1 MTLFGND
8 KIYYKHIINIRIM
21 KKMTFMAIAMGLFA
35 FTACQQT
42 KKEAPAAEPVVEV
55 ITDSA
60 TQQKVAGEYK
70 SADGKRI
77 ITINS
82 DFTVKTTGLD
92 KDFFKWEFM
101 VKPENFTVNI
111 NLVRKG
117 LDAEVKDQAVIDA
130 EEGSLLLKNETF
142 RKAAETK

>member
-101 VKPENFTVNI
+101 VKPENSTVNI

-117 LDAEVKDQAVIDA
+117 LDAEVKDKAVIDA

>member
-1 MTLFGND
+1 
-8 KIYYKHIINIRIM
+8 
-21 KKMTFMAIAMGLFA
+21 MTFMAIAMGLFA

-70 SADGKRI
+70 SADGTRI

-92 KDFFKWEFM
+92 KDFFKWELM
-101 VKPENFTVNI
+101 VKPENSTVNI

-130 EEGSLLLKNETF
+130 EEGSLVLKNETF
-142 RKAAETK
+142 RKAVEAK

>member
-82 DFTVKTTGLD
+82 DFTAKTTGLD

-101 VKPENFTVNI
+101 VKPENSTVNI

-130 EEGSLLLKNETF
+130 EEGSLVLKNETF

>member
-1 MTLFGND
+1 
-8 KIYYKHIINIRIM
+8 M
-21 KKMTFMAIAMGLFA
+21 KKITFMAIALGMFA
-35 FTACQQT
+35 FAACQQT

-60 TQQKVAGEYK
+60 AQQKVAGEYK
-70 SADGKRI
+70 SI
-77 ITINS
+77 ITVNS

-101 VKPENFTVNI
+101 VKPEASSVNI
-111 NLVRKG
+111 YLVRKG
-117 LDAEVKDQAVIDA
+117 LDAEVNDQAVIDT

-142 RKAAETK
+142 RKAVEAK

>member
-1 MTLFGND
+1 MWQYHG
-8 KIYYKHIINIRIM
+8 RS
-21 KKMTFMAIAMGLFA
+21 
-35 FTACQQT
+35 Q
-42 KKEAPAAEPVVEV
+42 
-55 ITDSA
+55 
-60 TQQKVAGEYK
+60 
-70 SADGKRI
+70 KRI

-82 DFTVKTTGLD
+82 DFTAKTTGLD

-101 VKPENFTVNI
+101 VKPENSTVNI

>member
-101 VKPENFTVNI
+101 VKPENSTVNI
-111 NLVRKG
+111 HLVRKG

>member
-1 MTLFGND
+1 
-8 KIYYKHIINIRIM
+8 
-21 KKMTFMAIAMGLFA
+21 MALALGMFVFA
-35 FTACQQT
+35 ACQQT

-60 TQQKVAGEYK
+60 AQQKVAGEYK

-82 DFTVKTTGLD
+82 DFTAKTTGLD

-101 VKPENFTVNI
+101 VKPEGSSINI

-117 LDAEVKDQAVIDA
+117 LDAEVKDQAVLDV

-142 RKAAETK
+142 RKAAEAK

>member
-82 DFTVKTTGLD
+82 DFTAKTTGLD

-101 VKPENFTVNI
+101 VKPENSTVNI

>member
-21 KKMTFMAIAMGLFA
+21 KKMIFMAIAMGLFA

-101 VKPENFTVNI
+101 VKPENSTVNI

>member
-101 VKPENFTVNI
+101 VKPENTTVNI

>member
-1 MTLFGND
+1 MTLFGNE

-101 VKPENFTVNI
+101 VKPENSTVNI

>member
-101 VKPENFTVNI
+101 VKPENSTVNI

>member
-1 MTLFGND
+1 
-8 KIYYKHIINIRIM
+8 M

-60 TQQKVAGEYK
+60 AQQKVAGEYK

-101 VKPENFTVNI
+101 DKPENSTVNI

-117 LDAEVKDQAVIDA
+117 
-130 EEGSLLLKNETF
+130 
-142 RKAAETK
+142 

>member
-1 MTLFGND
+1 M
-8 KIYYKHIINIRIM
+8 IM

-82 DFTVKTTGLD
+82 DFTAKTTGLD

-101 VKPENFTVNI
+101 VKPENSTVNI

-130 EEGSLLLKNETF
+130 EEGWLVLKNETF

>member
-1 MTLFGND
+1 
-8 KIYYKHIINIRIM
+8 M

-70 SADGKRI
+70 SVDGKRI

-92 KDFFKWEFM
+92 KDFFKWELM
-101 VKPENFTVNI
+101 VKPENSTVNI

-130 EEGSLLLKNETF
+130 EEGSLVLKNETF
-142 RKAAETK
+142 RKAVEAK

>member
-1 MTLFGND
+1 
-8 KIYYKHIINIRIM
+8 M
-21 KKMTFMAIAMGLFA
+21 KKVTFMAIALGMFVFA
-35 FTACQQT
+35 ACQQT
-42 KKEAPAAEPVVEV
+42 KKEAPAAAEPVVEV

-92 KDFFKWEFM
+92 RDFFKWEFM
-101 VKPENFTVNI
+101 VKPEASSVNI
-111 NLVRKG
+111 YLVRKG
-117 LDAEVKDQAVIDA
+117 LDAEVKDQAVIDT

>member
-101 VKPENFTVNI
+101 VKPENSTVNI
-111 NLVRKG
+111 HLVRKG

-142 RKAAETK
+142 RKAAEAK

>member
-1 MTLFGND
+1 
-8 KIYYKHIINIRIM
+8 M

-35 FTACQQT
+35 FAACQQT

-101 VKPENFTVNI
+101 IKPEASPINI
-111 NLVRKG
+111 YLVRKG

-142 RKAAETK
+142 RKAVEAK

>member
-60 TQQKVAGEYK
+60 AQQKVAGEYK

-101 VKPENFTVNI
+101 VKPENSTVNI

-130 EEGSLLLKNETF
+130 EEGSLVLKNETF

>member
-1 MTLFGND
+1 
-8 KIYYKHIINIRIM
+8 M
-21 KKMTFMAIAMGLFA
+21 KKITLMAIALGMFVFA
-35 FTACQQT
+35 ACQQT

-60 TQQKVAGEYK
+60 AQQKVAGEYK

-82 DFTVKTTGLD
+82 DFTAKSTGLD

-101 VKPENFTVNI
+101 VKPEASTINI
-111 NLVRKG
+111 YLVRKG
-117 LDAEVKDQAVIDA
+117 LDAEVKDQAVLDV

-142 RKAAETK
+142 RKAAEAK

>member
-101 VKPENFTVNI
+101 VKPENSTVNI

-117 LDAEVKDQAVIDA
+117 LDAEVKDQAVIDV
-130 EEGSLLLKNETF
+130 EEGSLVLKNETF

>member
-82 DFTVKTTGLD
+82 DFTAKTTGLD

-101 VKPENFTVNI
+101 VKPENSTVNI

-142 RKAAETK
+142 RKAAEAK

>member
-60 TQQKVAGEYK
+60 AQQKVAGEYK

-101 VKPENFTVNI
+101 VKPENSTVNI

>member
-82 DFTVKTTGLD
+82 DFTAKTTGLD

-101 VKPENFTVNI
+101 VKPENSTVNI

-117 LDAEVKDQAVIDA
+117 LDAEVKDQAVIDT

>member
-70 SADGKRI
+70 SADGKSI

-101 VKPENFTVNI
+101 VKPENSTVNI

>member
-1 MTLFGND
+1 
-8 KIYYKHIINIRIM
+8 M

-35 FTACQQT
+35 FTSCQQT

-60 TQQKVAGEYK
+60 TQQKDAGEYK
-70 SADGKRI
+70 SDHGKRI

-92 KDFFKWEFM
+92 KDFFNWFFM
-101 VKPENFTVNI
+101 VKPENSTVNI
-111 NLVRKG
+111 HLVRKG

>member
-1 MTLFGND
+1 MTLIWND

-21 KKMTFMAIAMGLFA
+21 KKITFMAIAMGLFA

-101 VKPENFTVNI
+101 VKPENSTVNI

>member
-1 MTLFGND
+1 
-8 KIYYKHIINIRIM
+8 M
-21 KKMTFMAIAMGLFA
+21 KKVTFMAIALGMFVFA
-35 FTACQQT
+35 ACQQT
-42 KKEAPAAEPVVEV
+42 KKEAPAAAEPVVEV

-60 TQQKVAGEYK
+60 AQQKVAGEYK

-101 VKPENFTVNI
+101 VKPENSTVNI
-111 NLVRKG
+111 HLVRKG

>member
-1 MTLFGND
+1 
-8 KIYYKHIINIRIM
+8 M

-82 DFTVKTTGLD
+82 DFTAKTTGLD
-92 KDFFKWEFM
+92 KDFSSGSSWLSQRILQSISILS
-101 VKPENFTVNI
+101 VKVWMQ
-111 NLVRKG
+111 R
-117 LDAEVKDQAVIDA
+117 
-130 EEGSLLLKNETF
+130 
-142 RKAAETK
+142 

>member
-101 VKPENFTVNI
+101 VKPENSTVNI

-130 EEGSLLLKNETF
+130 EEESLLLKNETF

>member
-1 MTLFGND
+1 
-8 KIYYKHIINIRIM
+8 M
-21 KKMTFMAIAMGLFA
+21 KKITLMAIALGMFVFA
-35 FTACQQT
+35 ACQQT
-42 KKEAPAAEPVVEV
+42 KKEAPAAEPAVEV

-60 TQQKVAGEYK
+60 AQQKIAGEYK

-82 DFTVKTTGLD
+82 DFTAKSTGLD

-101 VKPENFTVNI
+101 VKPEASTINI
-111 NLVRKG
+111 YLVRKG
-117 LDAEVKDQAVIDA
+117 LDAEVKDQAVLDV

-142 RKAAETK
+142 RKAAEAK

>member
-1 MTLFGND
+1 
-8 KIYYKHIINIRIM
+8 M

-77 ITINS
+77 ININS

-101 VKPENFTVNI
+101 VKPENSTVNI

>member
-1 MTLFGND
+1 
-8 KIYYKHIINIRIM
+8 
-21 KKMTFMAIAMGLFA
+21 MAIALGMFVFA
-35 FTACQQT
+35 ACQQT
-42 KKEAPAAEPVVEV
+42 KKEAPAAKPVVEV

-60 TQQKVAGEYK
+60 AQQKVAGEYK

-82 DFTVKTTGLD
+82 DFTAKTTGLD

-101 VKPENFTVNI
+101 VKPEASTINI
-111 NLVRKG
+111 YLVRKG
-117 LDAEVKDQAVIDA
+117 LDAEVKDQAVLDV

-142 RKAAETK
+142 RKAAEAK

>member
-101 VKPENFTVNI
+101 VKPENSTVNI

-130 EEGSLLLKNETF
+130 EEGSLVLKNETF

>member
-21 KKMTFMAIAMGLFA
+21 KKMTFMAIAIGLFA

-101 VKPENFTVNI
+101 VKPENSTVNI